1 MLLIMSHKR
10 SIVGEIFSSFGRAIF
25 RGIACVISLVFRIVP
40 QKDRVRVIVYRDD
53 GKILLVRGRFSRQKW
68 ALPGGG
74 VKHNESYEQAAV
86 REVLEEIG
94 LRVHNLRY
102 LGKANSHES
111 YAKFSVRVFAAHA
124 SDYDIKC
131 NFEIMEARW
140 LNMNYL
146 PKEYYALYTNKRQ

>member
-1 MLLIMSHKR
+1 MPHKR
-10 SIVGEIFSSFGRAIF
+10 SIVGEIFSSFVRAIF
-25 RGIACVISLVFRIVP
+25 RGVAYVMSLVLRIGSR
-40 QKDRVRVIVYRDD
+40 KDRVRVIVYRDD

-86 REVLEEIG
+86 RETLEEIG
-94 LRVHNLRY
+94 LKIHNLRY

-146 PKEYYALYTNKRQ
+146 PEEYCALYVNKRQ

>member
-1 MLLIMSHKR
+1 MSHKR
-10 SIVGEIFSSFGRAIF
+10 SIVGEIFSSFVRAIF
-25 RGIACVISLVFRIVP
+25 RGVAYVMSLVLRIGSR
-40 QKDRVRVIVYRDD
+40 KDRVRVIVYRDD
-53 GKILLVRGRFSRQKW
+53 GKILLVRSRFSRQEW

-86 REVLEEIG
+86 RETLEEVG

-140 LNMNYL
+140 FNMNYL
-146 PKEYYALYTNKRQ
+146 PEEYHTLYTNKRQ

>member
-1 MLLIMSHKR
+1 M
-10 SIVGEIFSSFGRAIF
+10 
-25 RGIACVISLVFRIVP
+25 
-40 QKDRVRVIVYRDD
+40 RVMNR
-53 GKILLVRGRFSRQKW
+53 
-68 ALPGGG
+68 LP
-74 VKHNESYEQAAV
+74 
-86 REVLEEIG
+86 LEKPWKKLD

-140 LNMNYL
+140 FNMNYL
-146 PKEYYALYTNKRQ
+146 PEEYYALYTNKRQ

>member
-1 MLLIMSHKR
+1 MSQKG
-10 SIVGEIFSSFGRAIF
+10 SIVGEIFSSFVRAIF
-25 RGIACVISLVFRIVP
+25 RGVAYVMSLVFRIGSK
-40 QKDRVRVIVYRDD
+40 KDRVRVIVYRDD
-53 GKILLVRGRFSRQKW
+53 GDILLVKNRFSRQKW

-86 REVLEEIG
+86 RETLEEVG
-94 LRVHNLRY
+94 LRVYNLRY

-146 PKEYYALYTNKRQ
+146 PEEYYALYINKHQ

>member
-1 MLLIMSHKR
+1 MSHKR
-10 SIVGEIFSSFGRAIF
+10 SIVGEIFSSFVRAIF
-25 RGIACVISLVFRIVP
+25 RGVAYVMSLVLRIGSK
-40 QKDRVRVIVYRDD
+40 KDRVRVIVYRDD
-53 GKILLVRGRFSRQKW
+53 GDILLVKNRFSRQKW

-94 LRVHNLRY
+94 LKIHNLQY

-111 YAKFSVRVFAAHA
+111 YAKFSVRVFVAHA

-140 LNMNYL
+140 LNIDHL
-146 PKEYYALYTNKRQ
+146 PKEYTLLTNAL

>member
-1 MLLIMSHKR
+1 MSRKG
-10 SIVGEIFSSFGRAIF
+10 SIVGEMFSSFGRAIF
-25 RGIACVISLVFRIVP
+25 RGVACVISLIFRIVP

-53 GKILLVRGRFSRQKW
+53 GKILLVRSRFSRQEW

-74 VKHNESYEQAAV
+74 VNHNESYEQAAV
-86 REVLEEIG
+86 RETLEEVG

-111 YAKFSVRVFAAHA
+111 YAKFLVRVFAAHA
-124 SDYDIKC
+124 SNCDIKC

-140 LNMNYL
+140 FNMNYL
-146 PKEYYALYTNKRQ
+146 PEEYYALYANKRQ

>member
-1 MLLIMSHKR
+1 MTLKESVIGKAS
-10 SIVGEIFSSFGRAIF
+10 GIFGLAIF
-25 RGIACVISLVFRIVP
+25 RGVAYVMSLVFRIGSK
-40 QKDRVRVIVYRDD
+40 KDRVRVIVYRDD
-53 GKILLVRGRFSRQKW
+53 GDILLVRSRFSRQEW

-86 REVLEEIG
+86 RETLEEVG

-140 LNMNYL
+140 FNRDYL
-146 PKEYYALYTNKRQ
+146 PKEYTLLTNSL

>member
-1 MLLIMSHKR
+1 MACR
-10 SIVGEIFSSFGRAIF
+10 SIVGEIFSSFVRAIF
-25 RGIACVISLVFRIVP
+25 RGVAYVMSLVFRIGSK
-40 QKDRVRVIVYRDD
+40 KDRVRVIVYRDD
-53 GKILLVRGRFSRQKW
+53 GDILLVKNRFSRQKW

-74 VKHNESYEQAAV
+74 ANRNESYEQAAA

-94 LRVHNLRY
+94 LKIHNLRY

-124 SDYDIKC
+124 SNFDIKC

-140 LNMNYL
+140 FNMNYL
-146 PKEYYALYTNKRQ
+146 PEEYYALYANEHR

>member
-1 MLLIMSHKR
+1 MACR
-10 SIVGEIFSSFGRAIF
+10 SIVGEMFSSFVRAIF
-25 RGIACVISLVFRIVP
+25 RGTACVISLIFRIIP

-53 GKILLVRGRFSRQKW
+53 GRILLVRSRFSRQEW

-74 VKHNESYEQAAV
+74 VNCNENYEQAAV
-86 REVLEEIG
+86 REVSEEIG
-94 LRVHNLRY
+94 LKIYNLRY

-124 SDYDIKC
+124 SNYDIKC

-140 LNMNYL
+140 LNRDYL
-146 PKEYYALYTNKRQ
+146 PKEYYALYINKRQ

>member
-1 MLLIMSHKR
+1 MACR
-10 SIVGEIFSSFGRAIF
+10 SIVGEMFSSFVRAIF
-25 RGIACVISLVFRIVP
+25 CGTACVISLVFMIVP

-86 REVLEEIG
+86 RETLEEIG
-94 LRVHNLRY
+94 LNIHNLRY

-111 YAKFSVRVFAAHA
+111 YAKFSVRVFVAHA
-124 SDYDIKC
+124 SDYDIRC
-131 NFEIMEARW
+131 NFEMMEARW

-146 PKEYYALYTNKRQ
+146 PEEYYALYVNKR

>member
-1 MLLIMSHKR
+1 M
-10 SIVGEIFSSFGRAIF
+10 
-25 RGIACVISLVFRIVP
+25 
-40 QKDRVRVIVYRDD
+40 IVYRGD
-53 GKILLVRGRFSRQKW
+53 GKILLVRSRFSRQEW

-74 VKHNESYEQAAV
+74 VNRNESYERAAV

-94 LRVHNLRY
+94 LKIHNLRY

-111 YAKFSVRVFAAHA
+111 YVKFSVRVFVARA
-124 SDYDIKC
+124 SNYDIKC

-146 PKEYYALYTNKRQ
+146 PEEYYALYINKHQ

>member
-1 MLLIMSHKR
+1 MSHKR
-10 SIVGEIFSSFGRAIF
+10 SIVGEIFSSFVRAIF
-25 RGIACVISLVFRIVP
+25 RGVAYVMSLVFRIGSK
-40 QKDRVRVIVYRDD
+40 KDRVRVIVYRDD
-53 GKILLVRGRFSRQKW
+53 GDILLVRSRFSRQEW

-86 REVLEEIG
+86 RETLEEVG

-124 SDYDIKC
+124 SNYDIKC
-131 NFEIMEARW
+131 NFEIMEAQW
-140 LNMNYL
+140 LNMKYL
-146 PKEYYALYTNKRQ
+146 PEEYCALYTNKRQ

>member
-1 MLLIMSHKR
+1 MTLKESVIGKAS
-10 SIVGEIFSSFGRAIF
+10 GIFGLAIF
-25 RGIACVISLVFRIVP
+25 RGVAYVMSLVFRIGSK
-40 QKDRVRVIVYRDD
+40 KDRVRVIVYRDD
-53 GKILLVRGRFSRQKW
+53 GDILLVKNRFSRQEW

-74 VKHNESYEQAAV
+74 VNRNESYEQAAV
-86 REVLEEIG
+86 REALEEIG
-94 LRVHNLRY
+94 LKIHNLRY

-140 LNMNYL
+140 FNMNYL
-146 PKEYYALYTNKRQ
+146 PEEYYALYANKRQ